1 MCAFWAQ
8 PLPAAFPA
16 VMPVLDA
23 LDFRGT
29 VAGIATKQ
37 WNNGVDHADAL
48 MVLLLMILDYGG
60 PRPLSEVS
68 DWAEQ
73 FGTKVLL
80 GLDPAQLH
88 DDKIGKTLDAMV
100 PVDEEGDPDLSLL
113 SELLNRLADTAVCR
127 YGIATDVLHYDFTS
141 VSFSGVY
148 EDSKLV
154 RKGKAPSPRQFEL
167 GLNVTAEGGFPVL
180 ATLHPGATNH
190 TVSVPNNLLELTR
203 RLPGKKFCV
212 VTDAAGLCYDNVV
225 AYHKADQHF
234 LSPRQLQPWEK
245 EEIAALEPEQFTQ
258 ARYRSVKG
266 DRFWLHERE
275 WTLAPKAKKDG
286 PVSMRAV
293 VVISEDKRRTEQE
306 KARGQM
312 RSLLE
317 RLAFIAEHAGSR
329 GNYVRADYVREMVEK
344 ALAKYRQAG
353 AFVTVTFGDG
363 LAPSWT
369 VDRTGFGDWR
379 RRRGRWVLF
388 TNLPAQTHSADDL
401 LEMYRGR
408 HVVEASFRQL
418 KSQLELAPVHL
429 ELDNR
434 LHALAGIYL
443 IALMVLSVLQM
454 LARRAGLATKRGQKL
469 TARELLRHLKAVT
482 AVVMVVDGQL
492 RATVGPLSDLAQ
504 QYLTAMGF
512 PDAQHWL
519 TAPILDLTE
528 LSGI

>member
-16 VMPVLDA
+16 VMPVLDD
-23 LDFRGT
+23 LQVRDT
-29 VAGIATKQ
+29 VAAIVTKQ
-37 WNNGVDHADAL
+37 WDNGVDHADAL

-60 PRPLSEVS
+60 PRPLREVD

-73 FGTKVLL
+73 FGIELLL
-80 GLDPAQLH
+80 GLKPAQLH
-88 DDKIGKTLDAMV
+88 DNKIGYMLDALV
-100 PVDEEGDPDLSLL
+100 PVDEDGQPDLSPL
-113 SELLNRLADTAVCR
+113 SELLNRLANTAVCR

-148 EDSKLV
+148 EDSALV
-154 RKGKAPSPRQFEL
+154 RKGKGASRRQFEL
-167 GLNVTAEGGFPVL
+167 GLNVTAEGAFPVL
-180 ATLHPGATNH
+180 ARVHPGATNH
-190 TVSVPNNLLELTR
+190 TVSVPGNLLELTR

-225 AYHKADQHF
+225 AYQKADQHF
-234 LSPRQLQPWEK
+234 LSPRQLRPREK
-245 EEIAALEPEQFTQ
+245 EEIAALDADQFTL
-258 ARYRSVKG
+258 ARYRSRNG

-275 WTLAPKAKKDG
+275 WTIEPKDKDG
-286 PVSMRAV
+286 AVSMRAV
-293 VVISEDKRRTEQE
+293 MVISEDKRRTEQK

-317 RLAFIAEHAGSR
+317 RLAKIAEHAGSR
-329 GNYVRADYVREMVEK
+329 GNYVRADYVREMVDK

-353 AFVTVTFGDG
+353 AFVTVTFGDE

-369 VDRTGFGDWR
+369 VDWPGFADWR
-379 RRRGRWVLF
+379 RRRGRWALF
-388 TNLPAQTHSADDL
+388 TNLPAETHSADDV

-418 KSQLELAPVHL
+418 KSQLEIAPVHL

-434 LHALAGIYL
+434 LHALAGLYV

-454 LARRAGLATKRGQKL
+454 LARRAGLSTKRGQKL

-492 RATVGPLSDLAQ
+492 RAMVGPLSAQAQ

-519 TAPILDLTE
+519 TVPIFDPAAI
-528 LSGI
+528 SRI

>member
-1 MCAFWAQ
+1 MCAFWSQ
-8 PLPAAFPA
+8 SLPAAFPA

-23 LDFRGT
+23 LRLRDT
-29 VAGIATKQ
+29 VGDIITKQ

-73 FGTKVLL
+73 FGTKLLL

-88 DDKIGKTLDAMV
+88 DDKIGKTLDALV
-100 PVDEEGDPDLSLL
+100 PVDEDGEPDLSQLA
-113 SELLNRLADTAVCR
+113 ELHNRLADAAVCR
-127 YGIATDVLHYDFTS
+127 YGIATDVLHYDFTH
-141 VSFSGVY
+141 VGFSGAY
-148 EDSKLV
+148 QGSALL
-154 RKGKAPSPRQFEL
+154 RKGTKPSPRQLEM

-180 ATLHPGATNH
+180 ARLHPGATNH
-190 TVSVPNNLLELTR
+190 TVSVPDNLTR
-203 RLPGKKFCV
+203 LTERLPGKKFCV

-225 AYHKADQHF
+225 AYQKADQHF
-234 LSPRQLQPWEK
+234 ISPRQLQPREK
-245 EEIAALEPEQFTQ
+245 HEIEALADERFTL
-258 ARYRSVKG
+258 ARYRSRNG

-275 WTLAPKAKKDG
+275 WTLAPKDKDG

-317 RLAFIAEHAGSR
+317 RLAFIAGQAGSR
-329 GNYVRADYVREMVEK
+329 GNYVRADYVREMTDK

-369 VDRTGFGDWR
+369 VDWAGFADWR
-379 RRRGRWVLF
+379 RRRGRWALF
-388 TNLPAQTHSADDL
+388 TNLPAESHSADDV
-401 LEMYRGR
+401 LELYRGR

-418 KSQLELAPVHL
+418 KSELEIAPAHL
-429 ELDNR
+429 HLGNR
-434 LHALAGIYL
+434 LHALAGVYV
-443 IALMVLSVLQM
+443 IALMVLSLLQM
-454 LARRAGLATKRGQKL
+454 LARRAGLATKRGQAL
-469 TARELLRHLKAVT
+469 TARELLRHLKAAT
-482 AVVMVVDGQL
+482 AVVMLVDGQL
-492 RATVGPLSDLAQ
+492 QAVVGPLNALAQ
-504 QYLTAMGF
+504 EYLTAMGF

-519 TAPILDLTE
+519 TVPKLDHTA